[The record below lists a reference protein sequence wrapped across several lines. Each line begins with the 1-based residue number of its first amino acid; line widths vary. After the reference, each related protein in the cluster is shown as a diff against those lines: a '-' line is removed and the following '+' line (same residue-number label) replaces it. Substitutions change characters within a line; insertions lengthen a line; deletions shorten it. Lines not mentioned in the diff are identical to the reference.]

1 MLLSINFLSCLPSG
15 CYSYSSQGT
24 RKMSIYQP
32 VLHTESQY
40 QMKFIYLWPYQKGNT
55 MCFEKE
61 RNKSR
66 NLFQKLHT
74 QIVLQSTA
82 IIFVD
87 CFPFLISLQSTHI
100 SSFMGCC
107 LPLKILAQH
116 TQSFFSSPSLSKLPE
131 HFNTGAKRDFTI
143 LIYSSCNV
151 YFQSLFKEG
160 LCT

>member
-1 MLLSINFLSCLPSG
+1 MLFSINFLSCLPRG

-40 QMKFIYLWPYQKGNT
+40 QMKFIYLWLYQKGNT

-66 NLFQKLHT
+66 NCFKTSHADC
-74 QIVLQSTA
+74 SSEHSNH
-82 IIFVD
+82 IFD
-87 CFPFLISLQSTHI
+87 RLPFLVSLQSTCI
-100 SSFMGCC
+100 SSVMGCC

-116 TQSFFSSPSLSKLPE
+116 IQSFFSSPPLSKLPE
-131 HFNTGAKRDFTI
+131 HFNIGAKRDFTI
-143 LIYSSCNV
+143 LICSPCNV
-151 YFQSLFKEG
+151 YFQSLFKER